1 MNRGWEPYK
10 VWEVKTGAQALK
22 IEKEVFRVLRK
33 EMNIPAYLSAEQMPV
48 TGGET
53 ETVDADSIS
62 LLQLEKI
69 INKVIKGLQ
78 K

>member
-1 MNRGWEPYK
+1 MQSGNVSTSPVVVHFHQGMP
-10 VWEVKTGAQALK
+10 KTEGH
-22 IEKEVFRVLRK
+22 
-33 EMNIPAYLSAEQMPV
+33 S
-48 TGGET
+48 

-78 K
+78 E